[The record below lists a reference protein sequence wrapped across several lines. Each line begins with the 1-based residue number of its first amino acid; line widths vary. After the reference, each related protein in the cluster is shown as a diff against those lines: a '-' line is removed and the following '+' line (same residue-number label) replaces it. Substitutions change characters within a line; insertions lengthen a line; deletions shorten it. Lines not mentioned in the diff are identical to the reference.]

1 MKEEPPAVAMLLKQW
16 LKLHV
21 DHDGVLRRRTSR
33 REQLLIPKAYH
44 PLVFKELHQDMG
56 HLGVERT
63 LDLIRERFYWP
74 QMGKDVEHF
83 VTKVCECLKK
93 KKRSMQTC
101 APMTSIQTTYPFQ
114 LVSIDFLH
122 LEKCKHGYIY

>member
-16 LKLHV
+16 LKIHV
-21 DHDGVLRRRTSR
+21 DQDDVLRRRTSR

-63 LDLIRERFYWP
+63 FYLFRERFYWP
-74 QMGKDVEHF
+74 QMSKDV
-83 VTKVCECLKK
+83 
-93 KKRSMQTC
+93 
-101 APMTSIQTTYPFQ
+101 
-114 LVSIDFLH
+114 
-122 LEKCKHGYIY
+122 